1 MTPEGRV
8 KNKVKSLLK
17 ERGCFW
23 YMPIQNGM
31 GVVGIPDIIACVPVT
46 ITPDMVGHTIG
57 AFAAVET
64 KAPGKVK
71 NTTAN
76 QKKNLRDI
84 FAANGMAVVADKAEI
99 VETYL
104 NYLTEKGVPS
114 YYVP

>member
-8 KNKVKSLLK
+8 KAKVKRLFQ
-17 ERGCFW
+17 E
-23 YMPIQNGM
+23 NGAYHYFPVQSGR

-46 ITPDMVGHTIG
+46 ITSDMVGKTIG
-57 AFAAVET
+57 AFVAVET
-64 KAPGKVK
+64 KAPGKIK

-84 FAANGMAVVADKAEI
+84 FAANGVAIVADKEEI
-99 VETYL
+99 VREFL
-104 NYLTEKGVPS
+104 KYLTEKGVSS